1 MNRNRT
7 VSVMELSQKGER
19 MLTAENT
26 CLVVI
31 DIQEKLLPVMA
42 EPERVV
48 KNAAVL
54 IQIAKVLD
62 IPILWCQQ
70 VPKALGPTVGELSA
84 LLEGVEPI
92 NKSSFSCGG
101 DEQFIEQI
109 DALKSRTAILCGIES
124 HVCVFQTAMD
134 LIQHG
139 LYVHVVA
146 DATSSRTQENK
157 TIGLN
162 RIAKE
167 GAVIS
172 STEMLLFELLR
183 NAKHEKFRE
192 LAKLIK

>member
-1 MNRNRT
+1 
-7 VSVMELSQKGER
+7 
-19 MLTAENT
+19 MLTAQNT
-26 CLVVI
+26 CLILI
-31 DIQEKLLPVMA
+31 DIQEKLLSLMNA
-42 EPERVV
+42 PEQVV
-48 KNAAVL
+48 KNTSVL
-54 IQIAKVLD
+54 IQVAKALD

-70 VPKALGPTVGELSA
+70 VPKALGPTVGELSS
-84 LLEGVEPI
+84 LLAGVEPI
-92 NKSSFSCGG
+92 NKTSFSCGG
-101 DEQFIEQI
+101 DERFIEQI
-109 DALKSRTAILCGIES
+109 DALKPRTAILCGIEA

-146 DATSSRTQENK
+146 DATSSRTQGNRG
-157 TIGLN
+157 IGLN
-162 RIAKE
+162 RMAKE

>member
-1 MNRNRT
+1 
-7 VSVMELSQKGER
+7 
-19 MLTAENT
+19 MLTTENT

-48 KNAAVL
+48 KNTAVL

-84 LLEGVEPI
+84 LLDGAEPF
-92 NKSSFSCGG
+92 NKSSFSCCG
-101 DEQFIEQI
+101 DEVFMREI
-109 DALKSRTAILCGIES
+109 DQLKLQTAILCGIES

-146 DATSSRTQENK
+146 EATSSRTQENK
-157 TIGLN
+157 TIGIN
-162 RIAKE
+162 RMEKE
-167 GAVIS
+167 GAVIT

-183 NAKHEKFRE
+183 DAKHEKFRE
-192 LAKLIK
+192 LVKLIK